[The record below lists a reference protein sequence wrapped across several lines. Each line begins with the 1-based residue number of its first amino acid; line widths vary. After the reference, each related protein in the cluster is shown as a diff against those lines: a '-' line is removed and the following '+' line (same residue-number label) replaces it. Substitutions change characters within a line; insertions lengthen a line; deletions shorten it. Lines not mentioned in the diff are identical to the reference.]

1 MDTPKVSVIIPTYNG
16 AEFLGEAIESVLN
29 QTYSNLELIV
39 VSDASPD
46 NTSEVIKRYNDP
58 RLIYIEHPQNRGAD
72 VARHTALHASS
83 GEIIAFLDQDDFF
96 HPEKLHTHV
105 AYLKKHPEVGFT
117 YNARFELNYS
127 AKTIR
132 DLWRPP
138 RNITLADLVVWFPI
152 APSDAVIRRNWALQM
167 DLLGAIRGAE
177 IAHFGN
183 LFLSGCQ
190 FGYIDRALNY
200 RRYHSGRT
208 VKNLVEAC
216 EKELINQDKIF
227 EDPRCPAVLLSLRP
241 VAQANLY
248 MYWAYLAFV
257 QGETAI
263 GQQLIRNAANIKPT
277 IKDGRPGELLTN
289 FLINSIDDENQDH
302 SVLLQ
307 KVLSQLPE
315 ELSEILSEQFLWAVG
330 QGYLLK
336 GVRAFI
342 WGRPEDGHTYCEQA
356 IRAGA
361 QVDDFFIGNLV
372 YQLRNYEAEYGIG
385 AAPKVLMVLA
395 PHLEKMG
402 GSPFLRKLNASYSIN
417 RAFSDYQE
425 GKLHSVPA
433 TVFQAI
439 TSDPR
444 YLFNRGVLSI
454 FIRSSVGRWTKL
466 P

>member
-29 QTYSNLELIV
+29 QTYWNLELIV

-46 NTSEVIKRYNDP
+46 NTSEVIKRYSDP

-72 VARHTALHASS
+72 IARHTALHASS

-105 AYLKKHPEVGFT
+105 AYLENHPEVGFT

-138 RNITLADLVVWFPI
+138 RTITLADLVLWFPI
-152 APSDAVIRRNWALQM
+152 SPSDSVIRRKWVLQM
-167 DLLGAIRGAE
+167 DMLGAIRGAE
-177 IAHFGN
+177 IAHLGN

-200 RRYHSGRT
+200 RRYHSGR
-208 VKNLVEAC
+208 VVRNLEQAC
-216 EKELINQDKIF
+216 EAEIKNQIIIF
-227 EDPRCPAVLLSLRP
+227 EDPRCPTELLPLRP
-241 VAQANLY
+241 TAHANLY

-257 QGETAI
+257 QNETAI
-263 GQQLIRNAANIKPT
+263 GQQLIRNAVQLKPT
-277 IKDGRPGELLTN
+277 IKEGKPSELLIN

-307 KVLSQLPE
+307 KVLSKLPE
-315 ELSEILSEQFLWAVG
+315 ELAKLLSEQFLWAVG

-342 WGRPEDGHTYCEQA
+342 WGRPEDGHNYFEQA
-356 IRAGA
+356 IKAGA
-361 QVDDFFIGNLV
+361 QVDDFFMGNLV
-372 YQLRNYEAEYGIG
+372 YQLQNYEAEYGTGVAQKIM
-385 AAPKVLMVLA
+385 MVLA
-395 PHLEKMG
+395 PYLGEMDG
-402 GSPFLRKLNASYSIN
+402 RPFLRKLNASYSIN

-425 GKLHSVPA
+425 GKLNSVPA

-439 TSDPR
+439 TSDPK

-454 FIRSSVGRWTKL
+454 LIRSSVSRWTKL
-466 P
+466 A